1 MNEDKC
7 IPLSVAK
14 SYLDVYNSA
23 ETLFEADYIGDD
35 EYNRIIRALC
45 RTMIGRMTLVL
56 QHKSKKER
64 ESEVEI

>member
-14 SYLDVYNSA
+14 SYLDVYNST
-23 ETLFEADYIGDD
+23 ETLFEAGYIGDD

-45 RTMIGRMTLVL
+45 CTMVGRMALVL
-56 QHKSKKER
+56 QHRSEKEK
-64 ESEVEI
+64 EAEV

>member
-14 SYLDVYNSA
+14 SYLDIYKSA
-23 ETLFEADYIGDD
+23 EILFEDDYIGDG

-45 RTMIGRMTLVL
+45 RTMIGRMALVL
-56 QHKSKKER
+56 QHGSEGEKEAA
-64 ESEVEI
+64 V

>member
-14 SYLDVYNSA
+14 SYLDVYSST
-23 ETLFEADYIGDD
+23 EILFETDYISSD

-45 RTMIGRMTLVL
+45 RTMIGRMALVL
-56 QHKSKKER
+56 QHGLDEEKDKEAA
-64 ESEVEI
+64 V

>member
-14 SYLDVYNSA
+14 GYLDVYNSTI
-23 ETLFEADYIGDD
+23 TLFETDYIGDD

-45 RTMIGRMTLVL
+45 RTMIGRMALVL
-56 QHKSKKER
+56 NHRSEEEK
-64 ESEVEI
+64 ESEVEE